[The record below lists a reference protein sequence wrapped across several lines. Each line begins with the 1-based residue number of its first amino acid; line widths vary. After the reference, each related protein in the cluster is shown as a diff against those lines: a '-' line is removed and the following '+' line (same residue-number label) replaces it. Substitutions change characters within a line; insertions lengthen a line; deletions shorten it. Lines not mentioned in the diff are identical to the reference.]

1 MLNKNDIL
9 HTYFD
14 DYLILEKIGEGGN
27 GTVYKVQSEDGKIY
41 AAKVICKNDVSK
53 EKIKRF
59 KNEIGFCQK
68 YDNDYISKVID
79 YGYLQAGG
87 KEYLFY
93 IMLYFECNL
102 RKMMSNG
109 LKIETA
115 IKLFLSLCEGLRF
128 AHVHRCIHRDIKPE
142 NVLIKKADDNCCVIA
157 DFGIAHFI
165 DSDKK
170 TTVETKETSRL
181 ANFSYHAPEQ
191 ASAGYKPEPTTDIF
205 ALGLILN
212 EMITGFVPAGDN
224 YKKIADVNENFKFL
238 DNIVSKM
245 ICQKPSDRY
254 QSIDELL
261 VDYEAR
267 TKRASNE
274 LKISSLQA
282 PLLLGDIHDELTDN
296 PISIKDI
303 KTENYQLKITLTNTP
318 NEIWKMIYSDSLSCY
333 HTTPFCYKYFKFSGD
348 VAQYELYEYMGYSNT
363 KALINDLI
371 SDFKLAINET
381 NKKYAAHLKR
391 LVEQQ
396 RANEIKRRQA
406 EIERLE
412 KENDL
417 NSFLKGLI

>member
-1 MLNKNDIL
+1 MLKKNDIL
-9 HTYFD
+9 HTSFD
-14 DYLILEKIGEGGN
+14 EYHILQQIGEGGN

-41 AAKVICKNDVSK
+41 AAKVICKSDVSK

-68 YDNDYISKVID
+68 YDNNYIIKVVD
-79 YGYLQAGG
+79 NGYLQVGG

-93 IMLYFECNL
+93 IMPYYEYSL
-102 RKMMSNG
+102 RKNISDG
-109 LKIETA
+109 LNIETA
-115 IKLFLSLCEGLRF
+115 VQIFLNLCEGLRF
-128 AHVHRCIHRDIKPE
+128 AHSKRCIHRDIKPE
-142 NVLIKKADDNCCVIA
+142 NILIKSLDNSCVIA

-191 ASAGYKPEPTTDIF
+191 ALAGYKPEPTTDIF

-212 EMITGFVPAGDN
+212 EMITGVVPAGDN
-224 YKKIADVNENFKFL
+224 YKKIADVNEKFRFL
-238 DNIVSKM
+238 DKIVSKM

-254 QSIDELL
+254 QSVDELL

-267 TKRASNE
+267 TKRAENE

-282 PLLLGDIHDELTDN
+282 PLLLGDIHDDLTDN
-296 PISIKDI
+296 PIAIKDI
-303 KTENYQLKITLTNTP
+303 TTENYELKITLTNTP
-318 NEIWKMIYSDSLSCY
+318 NEIWKMIYTDSLSCY
-333 HTTPFCYKYFKFSGD
+333 HTTPFCYKYFEFSGD
-348 VAQYELYEYMGYSNT
+348 VAKYKLYEYMNYSNT
-363 KALINDLI
+363 KMFINDLI
-371 SDFKLAINET
+371 NDFKSAIIET
-381 NKKYAAHLKR
+381 NKLYAENLKR
-391 LVEQQ
+391 LVEKQH
-396 RANEIKRRQA
+396 AEEIKRRQA